1 VWPQASIANN
11 AFRRPKMM
19 ESLFGAGSPVW
30 TAVPTTGFDLQS
42 PVRLGN
48 GPSVASFPA
57 IAGAAPA
64 TLTAPALLT
73 AVAMRRGQP
82 QGPSNDQDI
91 EEFMFDAFELLP
103 GTADIEV
110 RCDSGKVTMTGTV
123 SHKRVKRDA
132 GEIAWAIPAVND
144 VQNNVTIQSRRRTRP
159 AGKEAETGR
168 KQG

>member
-1 VWPQASIANN
+1 
-11 AFRRPKMM
+11 M
-19 ESLFGAGSPVW
+19 ESLFGSGSPVW
-30 TAVPTTGFDLQS
+30 TAMPSTGFDLQS

-48 GPSVASFPA
+48 GPSVAAAFPA
-57 IAGAAPA
+57 MAGTAPA
-64 TLTAPALLT
+64 ALTAPALLT

-82 QGPSNDQDI
+82 QGPTNDQDV
-91 EEFMFDAFELLP
+91 EEFIFDAFELLA

-110 RCDSGKVTMTGTV
+110 RCDGGKVTMTGTV
-123 SHKRVKRDA
+123 SHKRAKRDA

-159 AGKEAETGR
+159 AGRETETPQTGSGR